1 MQKQAIERNVWI
13 DAPRERVWQA
23 LVDPAQVEQWFSPG
37 TPWELS
43 AQGVGGR
50 LFVRDTDTGGE
61 LYTQVIETYEPPD
74 RLILHSEDEP
84 PTVTDYTLADENG
97 GTRLTLVYSGY
108 GALSDDERA
117 ARIEQDSAG
126 FELMLGN
133 IKAVVEGAPLPN
145 PQGF

>member
-23 LVDPAQVEQWFSPG
+23 LVDPAQVELWFSPG

-50 LFVRDTDTGGE
+50 LFVHDTETGGE
-61 LYTQVIETYEPPD
+61 LYTQVIETYDPPD

-84 PTVTDYTLADENG
+84 PAVTDYTLIDENG
-97 GTRLTLVYSGY
+97 GTRLMLVYSGY
-108 GALSDDERA
+108 GALPDDERQ